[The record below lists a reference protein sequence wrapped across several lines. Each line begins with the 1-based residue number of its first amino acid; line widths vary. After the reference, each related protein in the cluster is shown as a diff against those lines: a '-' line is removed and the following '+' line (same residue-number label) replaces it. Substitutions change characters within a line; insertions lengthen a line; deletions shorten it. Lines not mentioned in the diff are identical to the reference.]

1 MRRPNTRGFQTSGQH
16 DSGFRTPLLSYRWQV
31 LSADPPAFN
40 AWSLLS
46 LTATAHGVL
55 AYPDELGVR
64 YVYDTTV
71 PNGRYVTLGDLAV
84 VRDNRYVFGAGWI
97 DSIETAS
104 DRKIRYRCPNCTST
118 DFKYR
123 SKKQFA
129 YRCAKCTTEFDVPAR
144 EELDVQVFTANY
156 SRTFRLADRPFPVR
170 ALDSAYIARSQQN
183 AIRRLDA
190 AQLRPVL
197 ETHLVT
203 GEPWWGT
210 HVREDE
216 RIPGGHGVGLS
227 KTRVGQQRFREAMLA
242 RYGEACAFTGPQHPG
257 ALEAAHLYLYSQNPE
272 HDIRGGLLLRSD
284 LHALFDRWLITI
296 DPETWSIQI
305 APELMR
311 YPGLATLDG
320 QPVLLPEDLRPRHKY
335 VQDHAATARAAWK

>member
-1 MRRPNTRGFQTSGQH
+1 M
-16 DSGFRTPLLSYRWQV
+16 
-31 LSADPPAFN
+31 
-40 AWSLLS
+40 
-46 LTATAHGVL
+46 ATAV
-55 AYPDELGVR
+55 LGVR

-190 AQLRPVL
+190 AQLRPAL

-203 GEPWWGT
+203 GEP
-210 HVREDE
+210 
-216 RIPGGHGVGLS
+216 
-227 KTRVGQQRFREAMLA
+227 
-242 RYGEACAFTGPQHPG
+242 
-257 ALEAAHLYLYSQNPE
+257 
-272 HDIRGGLLLRSD
+272 
-284 LHALFDRWLITI
+284 
-296 DPETWSIQI
+296 
-305 APELMR
+305 
-311 YPGLATLDG
+311 
-320 QPVLLPEDLRPRHKY
+320 
-335 VQDHAATARAAWK
+335 

>member
-1 MRRPNTRGFQTSGQH
+1 VRRPNTRGSETSGQH

-55 AYPDELGVR
+55 AHPDELGVR
-64 YVYDTTV
+64 YVYDTTA

-84 VRDNRYVFGAGWI
+84 VCDNRYVFGAGWI

-144 EELDVQVFTANY
+144 EELDVQVFTAN
-156 SRTFRLADRPFPVR
+156 
-170 ALDSAYIARSQQN
+170 
-183 AIRRLDA
+183 
-190 AQLRPVL
+190 
-197 ETHLVT
+197 
-203 GEPWWGT
+203 
-210 HVREDE
+210 
-216 RIPGGHGVGLS
+216 
-227 KTRVGQQRFREAMLA
+227 
-242 RYGEACAFTGPQHPG
+242 
-257 ALEAAHLYLYSQNPE
+257 
-272 HDIRGGLLLRSD
+272 
-284 LHALFDRWLITI
+284 
-296 DPETWSIQI
+296 
-305 APELMR
+305 
-311 YPGLATLDG
+311 
-320 QPVLLPEDLRPRHKY
+320 
-335 VQDHAATARAAWK
+335 